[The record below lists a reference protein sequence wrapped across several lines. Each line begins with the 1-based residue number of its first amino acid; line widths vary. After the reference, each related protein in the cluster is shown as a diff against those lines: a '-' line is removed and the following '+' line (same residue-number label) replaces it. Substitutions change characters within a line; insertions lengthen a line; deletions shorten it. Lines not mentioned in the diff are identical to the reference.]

1 MMRQCVT
8 AVVSRNEVW
17 SGNAASEPYE
27 CGWAGEAIVWLRC
40 LGAVKG
46 KPGTAKARVQ
56 ISPDGM
62 RWVDEGTKLKF
73 PAKEG
78 AIAHARLTN
87 FGNFLRVVAD
97 LPKGASAKVL
107 LTLTLKE

>member
-8 AVVSRNEVW
+8 AVVSRNETW
-17 SGNAASEPYE
+17 TGAAASEPYE

-40 LGAVKG
+40 LGAKG
-46 KPGTAKARVQ
+46 KLAAARARVQ

-62 RWVDEGTKLKF
+62 RWVDEGTRLKF
-73 PAKEG
+73 PTKEG
-78 AIAHARLTN
+78 ALTHARIAH
-87 FGNFLRVVAD
+87 FGNFLRVVAN
-97 LPKGASAKVL
+97 LPKGASAKIL

>member
-17 SGNAASEPYE
+17 SGKAASEPYE
-27 CGWAGEAIVWLRC
+27 GGWAGEAIVWLRC

-46 KPGTAKARVQ
+46 KPGAAKARVQ

-73 PAKEG
+73 PPRRAPSRMRASRIS
-78 AIAHARLTN
+78 AISCASSPTCPRARRRK
-87 FGNFLRVVAD
+87 FFS
-97 LPKGASAKVL
+97 P
-107 LTLTLKE
+107 

>member
-8 AVVSRNEVW
+8 AVVARNEIW
-17 SGNAASEPYE
+17 SGRAESEPYE

-40 LGAVKG
+40 LGGVKG
-46 KPGTAKARVQ
+46 KLAGARARVQ

-62 RWVDEGTKLKF
+62 RWTDEGTKLKF

-78 AIAHARLTN
+78 ALSHARIAH

-107 LTLTLKE
+107 FTLTLKE

>member
-8 AVVSRNEVW
+8 AVVARNEVW
-17 SGNAASEPYE
+17 SGRAESEPYE

-40 LGAVKG
+40 LGGVKG
-46 KPGTAKARVQ
+46 KLAGARARVQ

-62 RWVDEGTKLKF
+62 RVDEGTKLKF

-78 AIAHARLTN
+78 ALSHARIAR
-87 FGNFLRVVAD
+87 FGNFLRVVAE

-107 LTLTLKE
+107 LTYTFKE